1 MNLLGSDMNPLE
13 GQSVAHHPLE
23 IFMTETYHVPLRFR
37 LSRPVL
43 KAVFRLI
50 FHILGR
56 VKVAGKKN
64 IPYGKPYVV
73 AINHVSIF
81 DPPLIAS
88 FWPEVL
94 EIIGASDVFYKPG
107 QGQLLKLYG
116 VIPVHRGEY
125 DRALLQRIVSI
136 IKAGYPL
143 LIAPEGGRSH
153 VPAMRRAYPGIAY
166 IIEATGVPVVPV
178 GLVGTTEDFWQ
189 RAKRGEKPHLEIRI
203 GAPITLPPIT
213 EKGAARRE
221 ARLLN
226 ADLVMQHLA
235 GLLPEEYRGVY
246 AETAIIPAKTGQ

>member
-1 MNLLGSDMNPLE
+1 MP
-13 GQSVAHHPLE
+13 
-23 IFMTETYHVPLRFR
+23 ETYRVPFRFR

-50 FHILGR
+50 FHILAR
-56 VKVAGKKN
+56 VKVTGKRN

-73 AINHVSIF
+73 AMNHISIY
-81 DPPLIAS
+81 DPPLIAA

-94 EIIGASDVFYKPG
+94 EIIGASDVFTKPG

-153 VPAMRRAYPGIAY
+153 VPGMRRAYPGIAY
-166 IIEATGVPVVPV
+166 IVEETGVPVVPV

-189 RAKRGEKPHLEIRI
+189 RAKRGERPHLEMRI
-203 GAPITLPPIT
+203 GDPILLPPIT
-213 EKGAARRE
+213 EKGVARRE
-221 ARLLN
+221 ARQRN
-226 ADLVMQHLA
+226 ADLVMQYLA

-246 AETAIIPAKTGQ
+246 AESTIRSAETGQ

>member
-1 MNLLGSDMNPLE
+1 MP
-13 GQSVAHHPLE
+13 
-23 IFMTETYHVPLRFR
+23 ETYRIPFRFR

-56 VKVAGKKN
+56 VKVIGKEN

-73 AINHVSIF
+73 AMNHVSIF
-81 DPPLIAS
+81 DPPLIGA
-88 FWPEVL
+88 FWPETL
-94 EIIGASDVFYKPG
+94 EIIGASDVFAKPG
-107 QGQLLKLYG
+107 QGEVLKLYG

-125 DRALLQRIVSI
+125 DRALLNRIVAI
-136 IKAGYPL
+136 IKAGYPF

-153 VPAMRRAYPGIAY
+153 VTAMRRALPGIAY
-166 IIEATGVPVVPV
+166 IIEETDVPVVPV

-189 RAKRGEKPHLEIRI
+189 RAKRGSQPRLEIRI
-203 GAPITLPPIT
+203 GKPIRLPSIT

-221 ARLLN
+221 ARQRN
-226 ADLVMQHLA
+226 ADLVMRHLA

-246 AETAIIPAKTGQ
+246 ADSVIIPAQTSQ